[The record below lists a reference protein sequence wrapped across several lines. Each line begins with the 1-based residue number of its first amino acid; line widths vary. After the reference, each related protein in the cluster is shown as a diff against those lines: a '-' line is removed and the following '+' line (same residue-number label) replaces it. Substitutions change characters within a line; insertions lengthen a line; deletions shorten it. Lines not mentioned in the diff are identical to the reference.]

1 VFLKITPQK
10 EPGMIS
16 DQYHS
21 QTAYGKKPLILSC
34 DLATLGVSRLDNKG
48 GAPKN
53 VIKLPSPPNSPA

>member
-1 VFLKITPQK
+1 LKITPQK

-16 DQYHS
+16 DGYRP

-34 DLATLGVSRLDNKG
+34 DPATLGVSRLDNKG

-53 VIKLPSPPNSPA
+53 VIKLHSHADSAA